1 MKSTNYLTVIQKKL
15 DTFTFTQLN
24 ILFHIIFHLNCQC
37 NFFMSEQTHTIF
49 IDRYFDSPSIRT
61 LETFKIY
68 ISYSIIK
75 YVSPSKFPDILKT
88 IKLIE
93 NDTPFEKIIDTLYSP
108 LKVS

>member
-1 MKSTNYLTVIQKKL
+1 MKHQNYLTTIQNKL
-15 DTFTFTQLN
+15 DTFTFDQLN
-24 ILFHIIFHLNCQC
+24 ILFHIIFQLNCQYS
-37 NFFMSEQTHTIF
+37 FFMSNQTHTIF
-49 IDRYFDSPSIRT
+49 IDSYFDLPSIRT
-61 LETFKIY
+61 LDTFKNY

-75 YVSPSKFPDILKT
+75 YVSPSNFPDILKT